1 MTVDTDAMLASVFA
15 ASLDCIVV
23 IDEQGTVLEFNPS
36 AEAAFGFSRD
46 QAIGS
51 PISELIIP
59 PQHRDSHTNGMAR
72 YVAGGDRRVV
82 GQRVNVEAMRSDGS
96 IFPAELALTE
106 ARMPSGT
113 RIFTASVRDLTAQ
126 KETEDALR
134 ESEARLEAF
143 FENAPAAMYLKSRD
157 GRYERVN
164 DYTGTMMGYPAQ
176 ELVGKHAR
184 DVVRADEAD
193 DLAEL
198 DRQVIE
204 SGKPLVTEQ
213 TFHTREKVTHTVST
227 RFPIRNRH
235 GDVTHIGVVLID
247 VTDRV
252 EAEKMLRDSEAK
264 LTAFLDHAP
273 AAMYLKDEDGRF
285 VIVNRFLAAR
295 FDTTPEALNGLRPAD
310 LLDAAT
316 VEEAAKIDR
325 LIWETGE
332 PQIEETQFNT
342 SFGKRSGLAIR
353 FPVRDDKGK
362 NRYIGGVIL
371 DTTDRIKAERRL
383 RASEARL
390 AAFMQHAPLTM
401 FLKDA
406 EGRYLLVNEQAATNL
421 GMSVEEIIG
430 KTAEEIA
437 PPEVAIAGAALER
450 EILATGLP
458 RTDEQVFDL
467 AVGRVYGLNT
477 RFPVPD
483 ETGALTQVGGVYVDI
498 TAQKVAE
505 AELIRSREA
514 LVQSEKLTA
523 LGSLLA
529 GVSHELNNPL
539 AVVVG
544 EAILLEED
552 AENTPFAT
560 SAYRIRKSAERC
572 SRIVQTFLAMAR
584 QREPERVRLDVEA
597 VVRAAIELTD
607 YGMRSNGI
615 RVLTDFGAGLPPV
628 AADSDQLHQVL
639 VNLLINAQQALQ
651 ECDGE
656 REIRLSTRHNAE
668 KARVCIEVTDN
679 GPGIPPEIARR
690 IFEPFFT
697 TKPQGAGTGIG
708 LSFSHGVI
716 EAHGGNLLLEN
727 GKDGATFLIEL
738 PVNAAPKPVE
748 APVAAAGEPRRG
760 EAMVVDDEPELAS
773 SLARFLEREG
783 YRCTV
788 VNSGRKAI
796 ELAGAQEFDVI
807 LSDLRMPDVDGPALL
822 KWLTTNRPEMA
833 SRLGYVTGD
842 TLGPAAVRFLGDAGR
857 PFIEKPFS
865 RQSIRDLLAELAI
878 DSGR

>member
-1 MTVDTDAMLASVFA
+1 MTVDRNAMLASVFA

-23 IDEQGTVLEFNPS
+23 VDERGLVLEFNPS
-36 AEAAFGFSRD
+36 AEAAFGYSRE

-59 PQHRDSHTNGMAR
+59 PQHRDAHNRGMAR
-72 YVAGGDRRVV
+72 YVSEGLPRVV

-96 IFPAELALTE
+96 TFPAELALTE
-106 ARMPSGT
+106 ARTPSGT
-113 RIFTASVRDLTAQ
+113 RIFTASVRDLTQQ

-143 FENAPAAMYLKSRD
+143 FDHAPAAMYLKSYD

-176 ELVGKHAR
+176 DLVGKSAG
-184 DVVRADEAD
+184 DVVSADEAE
-193 DLAEL
+193 AVVEL
-198 DRQVIE
+198 DRQVIM
-204 SGKPLVTEQ
+204 SGEPLVSEQ
-213 TFHTREKVTHTVST
+213 TFHTRGGITHTVST
-227 RFPIRNRH
+227 RFPIRDRH
-235 GDVTHIGVVLID
+235 GDITHIGVVLID

-252 EAEKMLRDSEAK
+252 AAEKKLRDSEAK

-273 AAMYLKDEDGRF
+273 AAMYLKDENGRF

-295 FDTTPEALNGLRPAD
+295 FNSTPETLIGLRPVD
-310 LLDAAT
+310 LIDPAAA
-316 VEEAAKIDR
+316 EEAAEVDR
-325 LIWETGE
+325 VIKETGE
-332 PQIEETQFNT
+332 PHISESQFDT
-342 SFGKRSGLAIR
+342 SIGRRSGLAIR
-353 FPVRDDKGK
+353 FPVRDDTGE

-371 DTTDRIKAERRL
+371 DTTDRIEAEQRL

-401 FLKDA
+401 FLKDS
-406 EGRYLLVNEQAATNL
+406 EGHYLLANQQAATNL
-421 GMSVEEIIG
+421 GLTVEQMIG

-437 PPEVAIAGAALER
+437 PPEVALAGAALEA
-450 EILATGLP
+450 EVLATGKP
-458 RTDEQVFDL
+458 RTDEQVFEL
-467 AVGRVYGLNT
+467 AVGRVFGLNT

-498 TAQKVAE
+498 TAQKIAE
-505 AELIRSREA
+505 DALVRSREA
-514 LVQSEKLTA
+514 LAQSEKLTA

-560 SAYRIRKSAERC
+560 SARRIRKSAERC

-584 QREPERVRLDVEA
+584 QREPERVSLNVEDVA
-597 VVRAAIELTD
+597 RAAVELTD

-615 RVLTDFGAGLPPV
+615 RVTTEFTPGLPSV

-651 ECDGE
+651 ECEGP
-656 REIRLSTRHNAE
+656 REIRISTNHDAKKE
-668 KARVCIEVTDN
+668 RVCIGIADN
-679 GPGIPPEIARR
+679 GPGIAPDIARR

-716 EAHGGNLLLEN
+716 EAHGGNLSLESS
-727 GKDGATFLIEL
+727 DEGAAFLIEL
-738 PVNAAPKPVE
+738 PVNAMSSTTDGPA
-748 APVAAAGEPRRG
+748 ATVAQPRPGR
-760 EAMVVDDEPELAS
+760 AMVVDDEPELAS

-788 VNSGRKAI
+788 VNSGREAI
-796 ELAGAQEFDVI
+796 ELAGAEDFDVI

-822 KWLTTNRPEMA
+822 KWLTLNRPEMA

-857 PFIEKPFS
+857 PFIEKPFN
-865 RQSIRDLLAELAI
+865 RQSIRDLLSELSA
-878 DSGR
+878 SGR